1 MEAIVLDTDTLID
14 YSKGYA
20 PWIDELVQKG
30 SVRLVLPTIVIA
42 EFFASKTLD
51 DPYEVEVAD
60 KTFALFSRQDLT
72 EPIAKTLGGLL
83 RHKTYPSGASTA
95 DLIIAATALFL
106 GAPLATRN
114 KGHFRSI
121 PDLTFFDPVTIKPA

>member
-20 PWIDELVQKG
+20 PWIDDLVQNG

-60 KTFALFSRQDLT
+60 RTFALFSRQDLT
-72 EPIAKTLGGLL
+72 EPIAKMLGGLL

-95 DLIIAATALFL
+95 DLIIATTALHL
-106 GAPLATRN
+106 DASLATRSTAHF
-114 KGHFRSI
+114 KGISGLR
-121 PDLTFFDPVTIKPA
+121 FFDPKER